1 MLRNNPNNIY
11 DILTIQ
17 TKFNENKHINLD
29 FLKIQHNNVYLFAKK
44 CLKMLDKKKRS

>member
-29 FLKIQHNNVYLFAKK
+29 YLKIQHNKHILICKEVFENV
-44 CLKMLDKKKRS
+44 R